1 MTPEEMKQLIKPSYP
16 KKAHL
21 PESPWQ
27 ALADAV
33 ILQAAEDYSNALHGI
48 GIGRKPAAQTQS
60 ECERFFQSEWFFT
73 LTDVDG
79 VHLMKQLATRMEG
92 VQ

>member
-1 MTPEEMKQLIKPSYP
+1 MTLEEMKQLIRPSYP
-16 KKAHL
+16 NEFHT

-33 ILQAAEDYSNALHGI
+33 IVQAAEDYSNALHRRGY
-48 GIGRKPAAQTQS
+48 GPTHTQT
-60 ECERFFQSEWFFT
+60 ECERFFQSEWFFV
-73 LTDVDG
+73 LTNVDG
-79 VHLMKQLATRMEG
+79 VYLMKQLATRLEG